1 MDSGEQATGT
11 RDEHYNLISVLY
23 HALHGAENCETYMF
37 DAETTGRG
45 ELAAFSGKHRRCT
58 RRWLSRR
65 KGIWASVVPTRGR

>member
-1 MDSGEQATGT
+1 
-11 RDEHYNLISVLY
+11 
-23 HALHGAENCETYMF
+23 MF